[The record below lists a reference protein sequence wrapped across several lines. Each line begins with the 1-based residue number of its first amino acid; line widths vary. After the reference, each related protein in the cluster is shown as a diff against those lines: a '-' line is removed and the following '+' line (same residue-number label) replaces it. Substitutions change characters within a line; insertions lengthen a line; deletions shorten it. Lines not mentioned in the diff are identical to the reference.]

1 MRSLPCLLLAVCLPA
16 GVIHAQEQPRF
27 SPAEQ
32 EVLDVR
38 NALRETALRRDM
50 AAWSRYVA
58 EDCIFSTDDGT
69 LATKA
74 EFIEHNRRMPPEYDH
89 SENPRDY
96 VIHVYGD
103 TAVINFRITVHEQF
117 TDADIISEQRQ
128 TETYVKQNGS
138 WLLVARQWGNL
149 PVNFHKPVAVD
160 GSLYKDY
167 VGEYQWRPLDDV
179 ETVSLRGGKLWSQFG
194 KDEGEYLPLGSE
206 TFFVKSDLGSVTFVR
221 DTQGRVTGYTY
232 HRWDGQEI
240 HVKKIK

>member
-1 MRSLPCLLLAVCLPA
+1 MRRFAPILMVICLPIA
-16 GVIHAQEQPRF
+16 LHSGSEELKL
-27 SPAEQ
+27 SPAQQ
-32 EVLDVR
+32 EVLNVR

-50 AAWSRYVA
+50 AAWSRYVVQ
-58 EDCIFSTDDGT
+58 DCIFSTDDGT

-74 EFIEHNRRMPPEYDH
+74 GFIEHNKKMPPEYDH

-194 KDEGEYLPLGSE
+194 KDEDEYLPLGSE